1 MRAEQPPGTLPP
13 KENIMAK
20 NTAKTSSKLTA
31 AQVIEQPDTVE
42 VAQFEGSRMRVYTR
56 DGKFLRV
63 WFTHNV
69 PTSFTTH
76 DTYEQAM
83 PLAWLVKK

>member
-1 MRAEQPPGTLPP
+1 MKAEQPPQPLPP

-20 NTAKTSSKLTA
+20 HTTKKSSKLTA

-42 VAQFEGSRMRVYTR
+42 VARFSGASMRVYR
-56 DGKFLRV
+56 RGGKFLCV

-83 PLAWLVKK
+83 PLAWLAKK